1 MSSPANRSQRGGR
14 RDSTHSGSK
23 CSFHLGGFFVF
34 FFLLVCFLLL
44 RKCAYATNKARKMS
58 YTCSQYQGLLI
69 PEPVGWH
76 TTTSLGDK
84 GILFYGGNLHPK
96 DQQAQYLHNSLHI
109 LNCKLLMSVARR
121 LTNKCVS
128 CSLVTDFTFSQ
139 ITCSGTIPP
148 KVCQH
153 VAALVGPQTLL
164 THGGFDGSRC
174 IGDCYTLDIGASP
187 FFLFFFFFENTKM
200 FLMWLITFF
209 VRQ

>member
-1 MSSPANRSQRGGR
+1 
-14 RDSTHSGSK
+14 
-23 CSFHLGGFFVF
+23 
-34 FFLLVCFLLL
+34 
-44 RKCAYATNKARKMS
+44 
-58 YTCSQYQGLLI
+58 
-69 PEPVGWH
+69 
-76 TTTSLGDK
+76 
-84 GILFYGGNLHPK
+84 
-96 DQQAQYLHNSLHI
+96 
-109 LNCKLLMSVARR
+109 MSVAR

-128 CSLVTDFTFSQ
+128 RSLVTDFTFSQ

-200 FLMWLITFF
+200 FLMWLIIFF